1 MRPGRRWPSAPK
13 GGSGE
18 SGTAMAHRGP
28 HLRIVLRPDPVAARR
43 GRSGLDARVSVR
55 HVRHRSDGSARVG
68 DLLLRDQDAHRPQC
82 RHPVHAQPRAH
93 ARGSGGDRCRA
104 GGAMIRDQ
112 IGSLLL
118 DPRGCRIG
126 AGSALCAAESG
137 AYRAHRISVAAISTR
152 ESTSCALHPL
162 PCQPFRGS
170 SWRAAV
176 RATPG
181 RVICDRR
188 KRVKGRQSHG

>member
-1 MRPGRRWPSAPK
+1 
-13 GGSGE
+13 
-18 SGTAMAHRGP
+18 
-28 HLRIVLRPDPVAARR
+28 
-43 GRSGLDARVSVR
+43 
-55 HVRHRSDGSARVG
+55 
-68 DLLLRDQDAHRPQC
+68 
-82 RHPVHAQPRAH
+82 
-93 ARGSGGDRCRA
+93 
-104 GGAMIRDQ
+104 MIRDQ

-118 DPRGCRIG
+118 DPRGCGIG

-137 AYRAHRISVAAISTR
+137 AYRAHRISVAAIPTR

-162 PCQPFRGS
+162 PCQPFRGA